1 MELDGG
7 NTELMSSLWKEVES
21 YDRNVESL
29 SKFKLELYQQLEAMT
44 K

>member
-1 MELDGG
+1 
-7 NTELMSSLWKEVES
+7 MSSLWKEVES